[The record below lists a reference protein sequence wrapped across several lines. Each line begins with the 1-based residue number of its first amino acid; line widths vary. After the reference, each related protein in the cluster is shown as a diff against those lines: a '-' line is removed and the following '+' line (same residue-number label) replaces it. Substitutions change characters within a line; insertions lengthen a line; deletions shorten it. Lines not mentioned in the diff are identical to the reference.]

1 MGKPVVAIVGRP
13 NVGKSSLFNRLIER
27 RLAIVEA
34 EPGIT
39 RDRLYHDCTWLGR
52 TCILVDT
59 GGIDFKDEDDFAA
72 SVRRQAQIAIDEA
85 DLVLMAVDGQAGL
98 QELDREVGELLRR
111 QKKPVLVVVN
121 KVDNVQMEIDAL
133 EFYSLGLG
141 DPVPVSALHNRNIG
155 DLLDQMMEQLPPQQ
169 DLAEEE
175 EGIRVAIVGRPNV
188 GKSSLVN
195 KLLGQERTI
204 VSDIAGTTRESIDII
219 LEKDGRRFILVDTA
233 GMRRRSKVDKPVER
247 YGVIRTLRA
256 IDRCDVAV
264 LLMDATEAATDQDA
278 KIASYIHEAGKGLIL
293 AVNKWDLVIKDHR
306 TMKEFEDMIRGAF
319 AFVSY
324 APLVFISAQTG
335 QRVHEVLEVAEYVTE
350 QASLRITTGRL
361 NDLLNEIVERVQP
374 PSKKGKRLRIYYA
387 VQVGVKP
394 PKFLFHVNDPQLMHF
409 SYARYLENQLR
420 EAYGY
425 HGVPLI
431 IQTRGRAE
439 P

>member
-1 MGKPVVAIVGRP
+1 
-13 NVGKSSLFNRLIER
+13 
-27 RLAIVEA
+27 
-34 EPGIT
+34 
-39 RDRLYHDCTWLGR
+39 
-52 TCILVDT
+52 
-59 GGIDFKDEDDFAA
+59 
-72 SVRRQAQIAIDEA
+72 
-85 DLVLMAVDGQAGL
+85 
-98 QELDREVGELLRR
+98 
-111 QKKPVLVVVN
+111 
-121 KVDNVQMEIDAL
+121 
-133 EFYSLGLG
+133 LG